1 MPQLTYTQRYK
12 NQKNANLTGRRS
24 NIMYTTE
31 DMAEAAKREVLEEIG
46 LEFELNTLFLG
57 LGTGSW

>member
-1 MPQLTYTQRYK
+1 MQI
-12 NQKNANLTGRRS
+12 TGRRS

-46 LEFELNTLFLG
+46 LEFELHTLFLG
-57 LGTGSW
+57 PGTGSW

>member
-1 MPQLTYTQRYK
+1 MPQLTYTQTYK

-46 LEFELNTLFLG
+46 LEFELHTLFLG
-57 LGTGSW
+57 PGTGSW